1 MRYLSVCSGIEAA
14 SVAWESL
21 GWTPIAFAEIEKFPS
36 KVLAH
41 HYPGVANL
49 GDMTKFR
56 EWDIERDAVD
66 VLVGGTP
73 CQSFSVAGLRKGL
86 DDPRGNLA
94 LTFIAMVEHFNPE
107 WVIWENV
114 PGVLS
119 SSGGRDF
126 GSFLGALGQLGYGF
140 AYRVLDA
147 QYFGVPQRR
156 RRVFVVAHSS
166 GDSRRAAQVLF
177 EPESLRGDSTKSNRK
192 GEKST
197 SSPASSVDANGIQR
211 TVGTLCA
218 DTHPG
223 AYSGQDAYTGRLV
236 PVMYE
241 NHPNDSRI
249 TGPVDP
255 SPTVAARWGT
265 GGGNTPLVQHTYRKS
280 RRAQSAEDFETW
292 VPDGVT
298 NTLNCFDL
306 GDIRSV
312 DIVVESFAQN
322 QLGELRT
329 SPIASTLGTN
339 SNASGRNT
347 PMVMHPAHAF
357 KIRGVG
363 HYTGT
368 NGGVAKP
375 GTGGSGYM
383 GQDEKAYT
391 IATSQDQQIMHGMA
405 VRRLTPTECE
415 RLQGFPDGYTDI
427 MPETPDG
434 PRYKALGNSM
444 AVPVMR
450 WIGSRIALAT
460 E

>member
-1 MRYLSVCSGIEAA
+1 
-14 SVAWESL
+14 
-21 GWTPIAFAEIEKFPS
+21 
-36 KVLAH
+36 
-41 HYPGVANL
+41 
-49 GDMTKFR
+49 
-56 EWDIERDAVD
+56 
-66 VLVGGTP
+66 
-73 CQSFSVAGLRKGL
+73 
-86 DDPRGNLA
+86 
-94 LTFIAMVEHFNPE
+94 
-107 WVIWENV
+107 
-114 PGVLS
+114 
-119 SSGGRDF
+119 
-126 GSFLGALGQLGYGF
+126 
-140 AYRVLDA
+140 
-147 QYFGVPQRR
+147 
-156 RRVFVVAHSS
+156 
-166 GDSRRAAQVLF
+166 
-177 EPESLRGDSTKSNRK
+177 
-192 GEKST
+192 
-197 SSPASSVDANGIQR
+197 
-211 TVGTLCA
+211 
-218 DTHPG
+218 
-223 AYSGQDAYTGRLV
+223 
-236 PVMYE
+236 MYE

-255 SPTVAARWGT
+255 SPTVVARWGT

-292 VPDGVT
+292 VPDEVT

-312 DIVVESFAQN
+312 DIVVE
-322 QLGELRT
+322 
-329 SPIASTLGTN
+329 PIALAENTIGRQPMNGGNGDGYTVGGPMYTL
-339 SNASGRNT
+339 NATG
-347 PMVMHPAHAF
+347 VHGVAHPAHAF

-375 GTGGSGYM
+375 GTDGSGYM

-460 E
+460 K

>member
-1 MRYLSVCSGIEAA
+1 MRYVSVCSGIEAA
-14 SVAWESL
+14 SVAWEPL
-21 GWTPIAFAEIEKFPS
+21 GWTPVAFSEIEKFPS

-41 HYPGVANL
+41 RFPNVPNL
-49 GDMTKFR
+49 GDMTRYK
-56 EWDIERDAVD
+56 EWDIARGSIDL
-66 VLVGGTP
+66 LVGGTP
-73 CQSFSVAGLRKGL
+73 CQAFSVAGLRKGL

-94 LTFIAMVEHFNPE
+94 LTFIAMVEHFKPE
-107 WVIWENV
+107 WVVWENV

-126 GSFLGALGQLGYGF
+126 GSFVGAMGNIGYGW

-147 QYFGVPQRR
+147 QYFGVAQRR

-177 EPESLRGDSTKSNRK
+177 EPESLRGDSTKSRK
-192 GEKST
+192 TGQNT
-197 SSPASSVDANGIQR
+197 AQCL
-211 TVGTLCA
+211 TTGTGCRYDPNTETLI
-218 DTHPG
+218 
-223 AYSGQDAYTGRLV
+223 

-265 GGGNTPLVQHTYRKS
+265 GGGNTPLVQHTFRKS

-298 NTLNCFDL
+298 NTLNCFDV

-312 DIVVESFAQN
+312 DIVVE
-322 QLGELRT
+322 
-329 SPIASTLGTN
+329 
-339 SNASGRNT
+339 
-347 PMVMHPAHAF
+347 HPAHAF
-357 KIRGVG
+357 KIQGVG

-415 RLQGFPDGYTDI
+415 RLQGFPDGWTDI
-427 MPETPDG
+427 QTDTPDG

-450 WIGSRIALAT
+450 WIGERIN
-460 E
+460 EHR

>member
-1 MRYLSVCSGIEAA
+1 VCSGIEAA
-14 SVAWESL
+14 SVAWEPL
-21 GWTPIAFAEIEKFPS
+21 GWAPVAFAEIEKFPS

-94 LTFIAMVEHFNPE
+94 LTFVAMVDHYRPE

-140 AYRVLDA
+140 SYRVLDA
-147 QYFGVPQRR
+147 QHFGVPQRR

-166 GDSRRAAQVLF
+166 GDSRRAAEILF
-177 EPESLRGDSTKSNRK
+177 EPESLRGHSTKGNRTRQ
-192 GEKST
+192 KSPIT
-197 SSPASSVDANGIQR
+197 IETGTAYAFEPGSIARNAGPSDISPQCPTLRANMGDNRPAII
-211 TVGTLCA
+211 
-218 DTHPG
+218 
-223 AYSGQDAYTGRLV
+223 TGSCV
-236 PVMYE
+236 YE
-241 NHPNDSRI
+241 SHPNDNRI
-249 TGPVDP
+249 VGPVDIC
-255 SPTVAARWGT
+255 PTVVARWGT
-265 GGGNTPLVQHTYRKS
+265 GGGNTPLVQHTFRKS

-292 VPDGVT
+292 VPDDVT
-298 NTLNCFDL
+298 NTLNCFDV
-306 GDIRSV
+306 GDVRAV
-312 DIVVESFAQN
+312 D
-322 QLGELRT
+322 L
-329 SPIASTLGTN
+329 
-339 SNASGRNT
+339 
-347 PMVMHPAHAF
+347 
-357 KIRGVG
+357 
-363 HYTGT
+363 
-368 NGGVAKP
+368 VACNR
-375 GTGGSGYM
+375 
-383 GQDEKAYT
+383 
-391 IATSQDQQIMHGMA
+391 

-415 RLQGFPDGYTDI
+415 RLQGFPDGYTNI

-460 E
+460 K

>member
-1 MRYLSVCSGIEAA
+1 
-14 SVAWESL
+14 
-21 GWTPIAFAEIEKFPS
+21 
-36 KVLAH
+36 
-41 HYPGVANL
+41 
-49 GDMTKFR
+49 
-56 EWDIERDAVD
+56 
-66 VLVGGTP
+66 
-73 CQSFSVAGLRKGL
+73 
-86 DDPRGNLA
+86 
-94 LTFIAMVEHFNPE
+94 
-107 WVIWENV
+107 
-114 PGVLS
+114 
-119 SSGGRDF
+119 
-126 GSFLGALGQLGYGF
+126 
-140 AYRVLDA
+140 
-147 QYFGVPQRR
+147 
-156 RRVFVVAHSS
+156 
-166 GDSRRAAQVLF
+166 
-177 EPESLRGDSTKSNRK
+177 
-192 GEKST
+192 
-197 SSPASSVDANGIQR
+197 
-211 TVGTLCA
+211 
-218 DTHPG
+218 
-223 AYSGQDAYTGRLV
+223 
-236 PVMYE
+236 MYE
-241 NHPNDSRI
+241 NHPNDRRI

-265 GGGNTPLVQHTYRKS
+265 GGGNTPLVQHTFRKS

-292 VPDGVT
+292 VPDEVT

-312 DIVVESFAQN
+312 DIVVE
-322 QLGELRT
+322 
-329 SPIASTLGTN
+329 
-339 SNASGRNT
+339 
-347 PMVMHPAHAF
+347 HPAHAF

-391 IATSQDQQIMHGMA
+391 IATSQDQYVAHAFNHQSGGDMRGINLREYPQLQAHQQTSVLHGMA

-460 E
+460 K

>member
-1 MRYLSVCSGIEAA
+1 
-14 SVAWESL
+14 
-21 GWTPIAFAEIEKFPS
+21 
-36 KVLAH
+36 
-41 HYPGVANL
+41 
-49 GDMTKFR
+49 
-56 EWDIERDAVD
+56 
-66 VLVGGTP
+66 
-73 CQSFSVAGLRKGL
+73 
-86 DDPRGNLA
+86 
-94 LTFIAMVEHFNPE
+94 
-107 WVIWENV
+107 
-114 PGVLS
+114 
-119 SSGGRDF
+119 
-126 GSFLGALGQLGYGF
+126 
-140 AYRVLDA
+140 
-147 QYFGVPQRR
+147 
-156 RRVFVVAHSS
+156 
-166 GDSRRAAQVLF
+166 
-177 EPESLRGDSTKSNRK
+177 LRGDTPKSNRK

-292 VPDGVT
+292 VPDEVT

-312 DIVVESFAQN
+312 DIVVE
-322 QLGELRT
+322 
-329 SPIASTLGTN
+329 
-339 SNASGRNT
+339 
-347 PMVMHPAHAF
+347 HPAHAF

-460 E
+460 K